1 MSVNNYKKIDNFD
14 YDEYGKIDLVKNEKD
29 DSLYLMKIISKRL
42 LKNKNE
48 SYVLEQMENL
58 SSLEH
63 QNLSKF
69 KDFFFTENS
78 FNIIIEYEEDC
89 ALKQK

>member
-14 YDEYGKIDLVKNEKD
+14 SDEYGKIELVKNEKD

-58 SSLEH
+58 SSLEN

-69 KDFFFTENS
+69 KDFS
-78 FNIIIEYEEDC
+78 L
-89 ALKQK
+89 LKIVLIL